1 MLKKSKIELKSVED
15 FFKVKT
21 TVEKYNDRKI
31 EELGWEHPDV
41 LFSFKG
47 IYAIGIFLYYREKFD
62 NNVKID
68 IKIKDEKNSSK
79 QLLYS
84 DRYLRK
90 HYGDFEDVNKL
101 EEMKKF
107 LKHYYEIGNVIPTW
121 PGANV
126 NRGMSHCYDIPN
138 IYYNRYSQ
146 FTEIIY
152 GQIYKNANVRCFLQN
167 EKYDTVEKILNLT
180 KNEYKN
186 FLKYVVSVIT
196 ERNKLL

>member
-68 IKIKDEKNSSK
+68 IKIKDEKNSGK